1 MYAVCRSNLKH
12 ALALTKLNQYTVCR
26 SNLKHALALT
36 KLKQDLER
44 RLADEAS
51 VHDDPDTP
59 HIHLQ
64 CTGLVSA
71 SSSRAL
77 VQTNAGRKTT
87 LLRRAKALSHLITG
101 RFSLVHA
108 VVD

>member
-1 MYAVCRSNLKH
+1 VYAVCRSNLKH
-12 ALALTKLNQYTVCR
+12 ALALTE
-26 SNLKHALALT
+26 
-36 KLKQDLER
+36 LKQDLER
-44 RLADEAS
+44 RLADEAR

-77 VQTNAGRKTT
+77 VQTNAGR
-87 LLRRAKALSHLITG
+87 AEYSAYQPAVYWFSQCCMQNQPKACVRT
-101 RFSLVHA
+101 
-108 VVD
+108 D